1 MGDGIISNVLYCN
14 GEPVDLTIKEVE
26 LDYDEEEIDLG
37 NPSLEFKIKIDAKVW
52 RKMMGYISQKRF
64 RKLLYSIGYGRNAVN
79 EIIKVEW
86 HFKKCYRINDVKYWK
101 SIMEEKLI

>member
-14 GEPVDLTIKEVE
+14 GKPIDLTPKEVDLDLEC
-26 LDYDEEEIDLG
+26 EEIELG
-37 NPSLEFKIKIDAKVW
+37 SPSIEFMVKINAQEW

-79 EIIKVEW
+79 EIIKIEW
-86 HFKKCYRINDVKYWK
+86 LCKKCYRRSDVKYWK
-101 SIMEEKLI
+101 SIMEEN